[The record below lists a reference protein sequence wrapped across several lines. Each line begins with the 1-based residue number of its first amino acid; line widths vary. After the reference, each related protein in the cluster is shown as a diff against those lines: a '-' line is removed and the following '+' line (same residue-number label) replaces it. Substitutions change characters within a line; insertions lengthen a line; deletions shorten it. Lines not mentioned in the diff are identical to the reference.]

1 MKKILL
7 LTTAVLL
14 FTGNAN
20 AVCNPNLPACQ
31 CSYPKMKNGIIG
43 CSESYCGDEK
53 CMPDGSCCPTDN
65 YCESSEKG
73 KECCSD
79 GQTCDTTKGCVTRD
93 LEALCAAAKG
103 KIRSINTGKKVCI
116 SDQAYLGNE
125 AETYCLK
132 NGMKLPDVDEIC
144 SGWDGS
150 TNWSYSCSEWVNVWN
165 GSSLIFLWVV
175 PEEFIFVTSNED
187 NAYIGRAMPEAD
199 CLVVCD

>member
-1 MKKILL
+1 MRKILL
-7 LTTAVLL
+7 SCV
-14 FTGNAN
+14 FCFCGFSFAN
-20 AVCNPNLPACQ
+20 AACTPPATLKCECQHPIIENGQLVCGP
-31 CSYPKMKNGIIG
+31 
-43 CSESYCGDEK
+43 SYCAENTN
-53 CMPDGSCCPTDN
+53 CMPNGSCCPTAN
-65 YCESSEKG
+65 YCNSTEQG
-73 KECCSD
+73 KQCCEE

-103 KIRSINTGKKVCI
+103 EILTINTGKKVCI
-116 SDQAYLGNE
+116 SGYQSYLGNE

-150 TNWSYSCSEWVNVWN
+150 TNWSYSCSEWVNVWS
-165 GSSLIFLWVV
+165 GAFLWIV